1 MKYTEDYLRSRD
13 IDWFCVIDGIYVHI
27 ASAGGLLPVE
37 INDMEILRSNQR
49 FVCELADIFT
59 EEEIEVNRT
68 FLAAR
73 FGNQDGGNQDGG
85 NQATEYYLESFLSM
99 ARKGFVSLD
108 RTNLADQDDNTYHVV
123 CKPQHPRQIS
133 GLEDLCEFT
142 SRTTDLLKQV
152 RGGIALL
159 DELTLI
165 QK

>member
-27 ASAGGLLPVE
+27 ASAGGLLPE
-37 INDMEILRSNQR
+37 GINDRERLCGNQR
-49 FVCELADIFT
+49 IVYGLADIFT

-68 FLAAR
+68 FLSAR
-73 FGNQDGGNQDGG
+73 FGNQDGG

-108 RTNLADQDDNTYHVV
+108 RTNLADLDDNTYHVV
-123 CKPQHPRQIS
+123 CKPRHSRQIS
-133 GLEDLCEFT
+133 GLDDLCRFT
-142 SRTTDLLKQV
+142 SRTTHLLKQV

>member
-1 MKYTEDYLRSRD
+1 MKYTEEYLRSRD
-13 IDWFCVIDGIYVHI
+13 IDWFCVINGIYVHI

-37 INDMEILRSNQR
+37 INDREILRNNQR
-49 FVCELADIFT
+49 IVYGLDDIFT

-68 FLAAR
+68 FLSAR
-73 FGNQDGGNQDGG
+73 FGNQDGGNQK
-85 NQATEYYLESFLSM
+85 TEYYLESFLQM

-123 CKPQHPRQIS
+123 CKPQHPRLIS
-133 GLEDLCEFT
+133 GLEDLCRFT
-142 SRTTDLLKQV
+142 CRTTDLLKQV
-152 RGGIALL
+152 RDGIALL